1 MPYLNIERMD
11 DSSNS
16 KSKPLHSTNILINN
30 IDNEINDP
38 HPTIPKTNTI
48 NFEHYDLWSDFVINQ
63 IMDQTKNENFKN
75 WKFHKIIIFHDDK
88 KIMNIIVYLDNLMK
102 RKD

>member
-1 MPYLNIERMD
+1 MPYLNIEKMD

-48 NFEHYDLWSDFVINQ
+48 NFEHYDL
-63 IMDQTKNENFKN
+63 
-75 WKFHKIIIFHDDK
+75 
-88 KIMNIIVYLDNLMK
+88 
-102 RKD
+102 